1 MSERTSTIKVDVIGG
16 AAAKAMLSDIAQ
28 QRNELLKQS
37 KIRLNIDAGGVSQ
50 AQRAMAQTRANALSA
65 TRDMSV
71 LGNAV
76 TSKAVAPMAQYSAL
90 LGAVLL
96 VTQKMGPGL
105 VSALQKSNVEF
116 TRQRDLATELGLS
129 RPTVS
134 NLLKAM
140 EAAGLVVRTAA
151 ADDRRRVEV
160 SASGRTARRR

>member
-1 MSERTSTIKVDVIGG
+1 MAERTATIKVDIIGG

-96 VTQKMGPGL
+96 VTQKLGPGL
-105 VSALQKSNVEF
+105 VTALQRSNVEF
-116 TRQRDLATELGLS
+116 TRQRDLMRFWGL
-129 RPTVS
+129 P
-134 NLLKAM
+134 
-140 EAAGLVVRTAA
+140 
-151 ADDRRRVEV
+151 DI
-160 SASGRTARRR
+160 